1 MCKRIALALALFFAA
16 SFAFS
21 AINTVPPEVDLASSA
36 KMTVI
41 IDPAHGGG
49 DWGASGHG
57 ILEKDITLKAARI
70 LKQKLESASGDIA
83 VFLTRE
89 TDNNMKPED
98 RAGSANSRNGMVFI
112 SLHCDWVPSEKTE
125 GFKVYYFT
133 GEPLSGQVSSAE
145 WEKVQLY
152 HLNDSARLAAL
163 INQYMLSP
171 LIAQPASGQEAND
184 TLPLASR
191 GVSQA
196 ALLSLYGV
204 NMAAVVVELGNLN
217 NAVDAGYLRDDK
229 MLGKIAYHIEEAIV
243 NFLKS
248 KSAQQQ

>member
-1 MCKRIALALALFFAA
+1 
-16 SFAFS
+16 
-21 AINTVPPEVDLASSA
+21 
-36 KMTVI
+36 
-41 IDPAHGGG
+41 
-49 DWGASGHG
+49 
-57 ILEKDITLKAARI
+57 
-70 LKQKLESASGDIA
+70 
-83 VFLTRE
+83 
-89 TDNNMKPED
+89 MKPED
-98 RAGSANSRNGMVFI
+98 RAGYANSRNGIVFI
-112 SLHCDWVPSEKTE
+112 SLHCDYVPSEKTE
-125 GFKVYYFT
+125 GFRVYYFT
-133 GEPLSGQVSSAE
+133 GEALSGQVSAAE

-248 KSAQQQ
+248 RSAQQQ